1 VKRKK
6 FPFVAALLFLVLAG
20 CGMTPLQRINFAGK
34 AIEKTWK
41 HTYPRLDKRCKA
53 EARKCAANTGAPAS
67 APASLPACPGAQK
80 CLKTLKAFKVALDA
94 GDAAIIVGAPLALA
108 KKPGADKWIKA
119 ALDALQRAVAIACKA
134 GLFITGGNS

>member
-1 VKRKK
+1 MKRKK
-6 FPFVAALLFLVLAG
+6 LPLLAALFFFAAG

-41 HTYPRLDKRCKA
+41 HTYPLFDKQCRA

-80 CLKTLKAFKVALDA
+80 CLKTLEAFKVALDA
-94 GDAAIIVGAPLALA
+94 GDAAIIVGTPLALEKKASAAGWA
-108 KKPGADKWIKA
+108 KM
-119 ALDALQRAVAIACKA
+119 ALDALSRAVAIARKS
-134 GLFITGGNS
+134 GLLPGGTP

>member
-1 VKRKK
+1 MKRKK
-6 FPFVAALLFLVLAG
+6 LPLLAALFFFAAG

-34 AIEKTWK
+34 AIDKTWE
-41 HTYPRLDKRCKA
+41 HTYPLFDKRCKA
-53 EARKCAANTGAPAS
+53 EARKCASS
-67 APASLPACPGAQK
+67 AGSQPTSLPACPGAQK
-80 CLKTLKAFKVALDA
+80 CLKALKAFKVALDA